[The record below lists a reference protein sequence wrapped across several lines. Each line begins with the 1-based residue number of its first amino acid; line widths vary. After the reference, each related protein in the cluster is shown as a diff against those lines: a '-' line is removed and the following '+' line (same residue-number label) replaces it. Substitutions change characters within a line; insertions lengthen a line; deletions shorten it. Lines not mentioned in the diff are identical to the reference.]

1 MASLA
6 HPFALPW
13 RDAVSRYRHARRL
26 LATPGSRRSRIALDW
41 MNFFVADVQTGF
53 GAFVAFYLAGLGWSK
68 TSVGLALGI
77 GGVTGVLAQVPGGA
91 IADALSWKRALAA
104 LGIAMIGTA
113 ALILAL
119 APNQI
124 MVFVAET
131 LQGMTAG
138 IILPAI
144 AGISLGL
151 VGRRAMSSR
160 TGRNFRFSAAGNAL
174 TAAVMGLAAAYFSP
188 SAIFLI
194 AAAFCVPALIAVY
207 FIDPNEIDYARAR
220 NAATGKQAGNILR
233 AVDLLKNRKLLLFTG
248 SVVLFQLADASML
261 PLVGQDVATGDGG
274 SKSLVMSGLIII
286 PQIVVAILAPWVGY
300 HSEAKGR
307 RPLLLLGFAVEPVRA
322 GLLAFS
328 TSYPILIVAQII
340 NGISGAIITVLTVL
354 VITDLTTGTGRF
366 NLTNG
371 TVGMMSGIAAAAST
385 ILTGFIAQQFG
396 REIGFIAIAVI
407 AAAAT
412 GLLWVFLSE
421 TKPAKYV
428 D

>member
-1 MASLA
+1 
-6 HPFALPW
+6 
-13 RDAVSRYRHARRL
+13 
-26 LATPGSRRSRIALDW
+26 
-41 MNFFVADVQTGF
+41 
-53 GAFVAFYLAGLGWSK
+53 
-68 TSVGLALGI
+68 
-77 GGVTGVLAQVPGGA
+77 
-91 IADALSWKRALAA
+91 
-104 LGIAMIGTA
+104 
-113 ALILAL
+113 
-119 APNQI
+119 
-124 MVFVAET
+124 
-131 LQGMTAG
+131 
-138 IILPAI
+138 
-144 AGISLGL
+144 
-151 VGRRAMSSR
+151 
-160 TGRNFRFSAAGNAL
+160 
-174 TAAVMGLAAAYFSP
+174 MGLAAAYFSP

>member
-328 TSYPILIVAQII
+328 TSYPILIVAQIL

>member
-1 MASLA
+1 
-6 HPFALPW
+6 
-13 RDAVSRYRHARRL
+13 
-26 LATPGSRRSRIALDW
+26 

-220 NAATGKQAGNILR
+220 NAATGKRAGNILR

>member
-233 AVDLLKNRKLLLFTG
+233 AVDLLKNRKLLLFAG

-286 PQIVVAILAPWVGY
+286 PQIVVAILAPWAGY

-328 TSYPILIVAQII
+328 TSYPILIVAQIL